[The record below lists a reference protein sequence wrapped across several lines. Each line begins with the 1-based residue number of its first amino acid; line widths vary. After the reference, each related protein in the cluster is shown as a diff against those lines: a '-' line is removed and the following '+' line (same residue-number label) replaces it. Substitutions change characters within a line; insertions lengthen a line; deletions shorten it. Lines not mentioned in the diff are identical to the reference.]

1 MKMDDLKKAVA
12 IKYNRDKD
20 RAPKVL
26 AKGRDAIAERIIEVA
41 KENKVPIYP
50 DKDLVQ
56 VLETL
61 DIDFEIPRELY
72 RAVAEVLV
80 FIYTING
87 KLS

>member
-1 MKMDDLKKAVA
+1 MDESKKAVA

-26 AKGRDAIAERIIEVA
+26 AKGRNEIAERIIEVA
-41 KENKVPIYP
+41 KDNQVPILP

-61 DIDFEIPRELY
+61 DVNFEIPPELY

-80 FIYTING
+80 FIYSMNNR
-87 KLS
+87 LS

>member
-1 MKMDDLKKAVA
+1 MDDLKKAVA

-41 KENKVPIYP
+41 KENNVPIYP

-61 DIDFEIPRELY
+61 DIDFEIPPELY

>member
-1 MKMDDLKKAVA
+1 MDDLKKAVA

-20 RAPKVL
+20 RAPRLL

-41 KENKVPIYP
+41 KENNVPIYP

-61 DIDFEIPRELY
+61 DIDFEIPPELY

>member
-1 MKMDDLKKAVA
+1 MDDLKKAVA

-20 RAPKVL
+20 RAPRLL

-41 KENKVPIYP
+41 KENNVPIYP
-50 DKDLVQ
+50 DKDLAQ

-61 DIDFEIPRELY
+61 DIDFEIPPELY

>member
-1 MKMDDLKKAVA
+1 MDESKKAVA

-26 AKGRDAIAERIIEVA
+26 AKGRNDIAERIIEVA
-41 KENKVPIYP
+41 KDNQVPILP

-61 DIDFEIPRELY
+61 DVNFEIPPELY

-80 FIYTING
+80 FIYSMNNR
-87 KLS
+87 L

>member
-1 MKMDDLKKAVA
+1 MDEPKKAVA

-26 AKGRDAIAERIIEVA
+26 AKGKNAVAQRIIEVA
-41 KENKVPIYP
+41 RESNVPVYP
-50 DKDLVQ
+50 DKDLAR

-61 DIDFEIPRELY
+61 DLDYEIPPELY

-80 FIYTING
+80 FIYSING
-87 KLS
+87 KLP

>member
-1 MKMDDLKKAVA
+1 MDESKKAVA

-20 RAPKVL
+20 RAPKVV
-26 AKGRDAIAERIIEVA
+26 AKGKNAVAKRIVEVA
-41 KENKVPIYP
+41 KESNVPIYP

-61 DIDFEIPRELY
+61 DLNYEIPPDLY

-80 FIYTING
+80 FIYSMNG
-87 KLS
+87 KLP